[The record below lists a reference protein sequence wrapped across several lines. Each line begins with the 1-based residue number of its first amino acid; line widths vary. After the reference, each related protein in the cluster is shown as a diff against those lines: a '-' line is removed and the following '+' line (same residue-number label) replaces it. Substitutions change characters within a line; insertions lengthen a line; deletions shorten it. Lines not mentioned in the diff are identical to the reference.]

1 MQLEEM
7 QFHGCLQEK
16 SWAFLLTLHNV
27 GLCHFDMR
35 GPTDVPNVRSLLH
48 QWFIS
53 LQDYQILGPRQSK
66 LFESGPSFLQAS

>member
-7 QFHGCLQEK
+7 QSHGCQQEK

-48 QWFIS
+48 QWMF
-53 LQDYQILGPRQSK
+53 
-66 LFESGPSFLQAS
+66 